1 MQPQDHE
8 PRGGISFKGSAGLV
22 VAGSVVTLLLVALPA
37 YRLFFVISVAI
48 GVVVAG
54 ILYLWHKLKP
64 VKPEDVDKRPLKLD

>member
-1 MQPQDHE
+1 MHPQDRE
-8 PRGGISFKGSAGLV
+8 PRGAISFKGTASLV
-22 VAGSVVTLLLVALPA
+22 VAVGVIIILLVALPA
-37 YRLFFVISVAI
+37 YRLFFLISVTI

>member
-1 MQPQDHE
+1 MQPQDCE
-8 PRGGISFKGSAGLV
+8 PRGGISFKGTAGLV
-22 VAGSVVTLLLVALPA
+22 VAVGVIVILLVALPA
-37 YRLFFVISVAI
+37 YRLFFLISVAI

>member
-8 PRGGISFKGSAGLV
+8 PRGGISFKGTAGLV
-22 VAGSVVTLLLVALPA
+22 VAVSVVTLLLVALPA

-64 VKPEDVDKRPLKLD
+64 VKSEDVDKRPLKLD